1 MNDFARRLR
10 DAARARLPEGAFLR
24 RDRGDALYVTDAP
37 LRGGPVDWAA
47 AGFVCRESGGLARL
61 TPSAVWLARLEA
73 LYPEPPDPLCRSLRR
88 FSGPPDDTALKLF
101 ARAVKRLDGGECDP
115 RYSRDLRQRAA
126 VCLREHNPGGG
137 LYACALANHLIE
149 KEREL

>member
-37 LRGGPVDWAA
+37 LRGGKVDWAA
-47 AGFVCRESGGLARL
+47 AGFICREVEGLARL
-61 TPSAVWLARLEA
+61 TPSTVWLDRLEA
-73 LYPEPPDPLCRSLRR
+73 RYPEPPDPLCRSLRR
-88 FSGPPDDTALKLF
+88 FSGPPDAAALALF
-101 ARAVKRLDGGECDP
+101 ARAVKQLDGGERDP

-126 VCLREHNPGGG
+126 VCLREHIPGGG
-137 LYACALANHLIE
+137 LYACALANYLIE
-149 KEREL
+149 KERGL